1 MSTRRNL
8 KRNQKG
14 VLGRARQKTQRR
26 TTNLKRTPKN
36 HHLHHH
42 HRMKSGIHPHLVGPR
57 VHREAAD
64 PQEAAGDH
72 LDHLEEMG
80 TQRVTPLKGDQV
92 LVNPLL
98 READPQEEAEAPRR
112 AAAREV
118 NLKPIQNLTMDWR
131 HPGILHGLQ

>member
-14 VLGRARQKTQRR
+14 VIGRALQKTQRR
-26 TTNLKRTPKN
+26 TTNLKRTTKN

-42 HRMKSGIHPHLVGPR
+42 HLMRNEIHPHRVGPR
-57 VHREAAD
+57 AHRGAGD
-64 PQEAAGDH
+64 PQEGMGDH
-72 LDHLEEMG
+72 LGHLEEMG
-80 TQRVTPLKGDQV
+80 THRVTPLKVGQV

-112 AAAREV
+112 AVAREV
-118 NLKPIQNLTMDWR
+118 SLKPTQNLMMDWH
-131 HPGILHGLQ
+131 HPDILHGPQ